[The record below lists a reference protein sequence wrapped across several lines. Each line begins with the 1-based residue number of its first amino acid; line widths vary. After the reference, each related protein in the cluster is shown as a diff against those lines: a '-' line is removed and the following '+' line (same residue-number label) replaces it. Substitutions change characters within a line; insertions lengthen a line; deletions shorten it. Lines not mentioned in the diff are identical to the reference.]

1 MAEREDLEVQ
11 VGTCAYES
19 AEHRQNGHQ
28 HGRHSDKSLPAS
40 VGKFNGINTFEFSG
54 GTPVLATCANCR
66 FATASSMPSS
76 ARRRSITCGA
86 ERPKAIAEVARALTP
101 AGDFLLMIIRVDWK
115 TWLVSPLLAH
125 HPSQNPEP
133 CRALLRAS

>member
-1 MAEREDLEVQ
+1 
-11 VGTCAYES
+11 
-19 AEHRQNGHQ
+19 
-28 HGRHSDKSLPAS
+28 
-40 VGKFNGINTFEFSG
+40 
-54 GTPVLATCANCR
+54 
-66 FATASSMPSS
+66 MPSS

-86 ERPKAIAEVARALTP
+86 ERPKAIAEVARVLKP

-133 CRALLRAS
+133 WRALVGASGFDLKEEGTAFTMLYFVATKHEAPRGNIGS